1 MSDAPSSL
9 TGLRLSN
16 RRQILEVLRHR
27 GTTSR
32 AEIAK
37 QTGLSTTTVS
47 TLVGELLEESVVVE
61 LGDRRTSATGGG
73 RPARVLAFNPAAGG
87 AVGVHLAHDHVRV
100 GVTDL
105 AGNVVAQTLS
115 EIDVDH
121 EPTRT
126 LALVGGTALELI
138 AESGLRKDGIVGLGV
153 AVSAPMPA
161 ASPGPGVGR
170 ILADWHSVD
179 VGAELTR
186 RTGFSVEI
194 GNDANLGAIAEQRFG
209 AAQGVDDLVYVMLS
223 DGVGAGLILDGR
235 LYEGALGGAGE
246 FGHITVAPDGYIC
259 RCGNRG
265 CLETVVGAKA
275 LVSALALTRGDST
288 VADILLAAA
297 AGDDGARRVL
307 SDAGTAVGRAL
318 VPLCTVLDPALVVI
332 GGAGG
337 SSAVLVEAVQDALV
351 RGMTPLRGTPV
362 AVRAGALGDQA
373 EMLGAVALATQRMNL
388 T

>member
-1 MSDAPSSL
+1 MQEAPSSL
-9 TGLRLSN
+9 TALRRRN
-16 RRQILEVLRHR
+16 RRQILEVVRHR

-37 QTGLSTTTVS
+37 RTGLSTTTVS
-47 TLVGELLEESVVVE
+47 TLVNELLDESVVVE
-61 LGDRRTSATGGG
+61 LGDRRSSTSGGG

-105 AGNVVAQTLS
+105 AGNVVAQTVS
-115 EIDVDH
+115 AIDVDH
-121 EPTRT
+121 EPART

-138 AESGLRKDGIVGLGV
+138 AQSGLRRDGIVGMGV

-170 ILADWHSVD
+170 ILADWHAVD

-194 GNDANLGAIAEQRFG
+194 GNDANVGAIAEQRFG

-246 FGHITVAPDGYIC
+246 LGHVTVAPEGYIC

-275 LVSALALTRGDST
+275 LISALTLTGGHRT
-288 VADILLAAA
+288 VPDIVAAA
-297 AGDDGARRVL
+297 SAGDEGARRVL
-307 SDAGTAVGRAL
+307 VDAGTAVGRAL

-337 SSAVLVEAVQDALV
+337 TSAALIDAVQDALV

-362 AVRAGALGDQA
+362 AVRAGALGDEA
-373 EMLGAVALATQRMNL
+373 EMLGAVTLATQRMHL
-388 T
+388 A

>member
-1 MSDAPSSL
+1 MPEAPSSL
-9 TGLRLSN
+9 TALRLRN

-37 QTGLSTTTVS
+37 RTGLSTTTVS
-47 TLVGELLEESVVVE
+47 TLVSELLDESVVVE
-61 LGDRRTSATGGG
+61 LGDRRSSPTGGG
-73 RPARVLAFNPAAGG
+73 RPARVLAFNPTAGG

-105 AGNVVAQTLS
+105 AGNVVAQTVS
-115 EIDVDH
+115 AIDVDH
-121 EPTRT
+121 EPART

-138 AESGLRKDGIVGLGV
+138 EESGLRKDGIVGLGV

-170 ILADWHSVD
+170 ILADWHAVD

-246 FGHITVAPDGYIC
+246 FGHITIAPDGYIC

-275 LVSALALTRGDST
+275 LVSALALTRGHRT
-288 VADILLAAA
+288 VPDIVAASA

-307 SDAGTAVGRAL
+307 ADAGTAVGRAL

-337 SSAVLVEAVQDALV
+337 TSPALIDAVQDALV

-362 AVRAGALGDQA
+362 AVRAGALGDEA
-373 EMLGAVALATQRMNL
+373 EMLGAVTLATQRMHL
-388 T
+388 A

>member
-1 MSDAPSSL
+1 VSDAPSSL

>member
-1 MSDAPSSL
+1 MADTPSSL

-37 QTGLSTTTVS
+37 RTGLSTTTVS
-47 TLVGELLEESVVVE
+47 TLVSELLDESIVVE
-61 LGDRRTSATGGG
+61 LGDRRTSASGGG

-138 AESGLRKDGIVGLGV
+138 AESGVRKDGIVGLGV
-153 AVSAPMPA
+153 AVSAPMPS
-161 ASPGPGVGR
+161 ASAGPGVGR

-179 VGAELTR
+179 VGAELSR

-209 AAQGVDDLVYVMLS
+209 AAQGVDDFVYVMLS
-223 DGVGAGLILDGR
+223 DGVGAGLILDGH

-246 FGHITVAPDGYIC
+246 FGHITVAPDGYVC

-288 VADILLAAA
+288 VPDIVRAAA
-297 AGDDGARRVL
+297 AGEEGARRVL

-337 SSAVLVEAVQDALV
+337 ASPALIDAVQDALV

-362 AVRAGALGDQA
+362 AVRAGALGDEA
-373 EMLGAVALATQRMNL
+373 EMLGAVTLATQRMNL